1 MYKKTVASNVANSE
15 RNRLIHFNHP
25 RRQISVQHCIETV
38 ASLLDV
44 RSRSSSKV
52 KQHMWPCFC
61 KFIIRNC
68 NTCVL

>member
-1 MYKKTVASNVANSE
+1 MHKKTVASNVANSK

-25 RRQISVQHCIETV
+25 RRQISVQHCLETI

-44 RSRSSSKV
+44 RSSSKV
-52 KQHMWPCFC
+52 KQHMRPCFC